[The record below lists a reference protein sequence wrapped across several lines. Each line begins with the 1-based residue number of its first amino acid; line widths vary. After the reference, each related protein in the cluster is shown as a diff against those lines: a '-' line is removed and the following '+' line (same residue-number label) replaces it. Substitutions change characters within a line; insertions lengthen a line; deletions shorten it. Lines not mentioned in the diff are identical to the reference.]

1 MYEFTQDCL
10 TGIDQIDEEHR
21 KLFSLINEAVELP
34 KEARTPQTVKNIL
47 EHLSDYAVNHFAHEE
62 AYMEAHHPLRK
73 HHKICD
79 TTVSQTPVINLSVYP
94 VYVSYP

>member
-62 AYMEAHHPLRK
+62 AYMDRTIRNCRCRK
-73 HHKICD
+73 KSIRHLPI
-79 TTVSQTPVINLSVYP
+79 T
-94 VYVSYP
+94 